1 MIQIVKWDLCSAHS
15 TLSALYCNTLK
26 INIYQN
32 ISTRCANCQIKYLF
46 IQIKEIASTPTK
58 LLLAYKPD
66 KEIEI
71 ILDSLYYKQILC
83 TYSI

>member
-1 MIQIVKWDLCSAHS
+1 M
-15 TLSALYCNTLK
+15 
-26 INIYQN
+26 
-32 ISTRCANCQIKYLF
+32 F

-83 TYSI
+83 TYSIWLHKRDVIRVIAQIIDVFAKLNEELYWWWPSVIWTLLV